1 MLEQKEEREEKEE
14 EKELPIPYVLG
25 QSMVEETLV
34 RRGGGLGAGSIG
46 GAERLVMR
54 IYGDG
59 WKRGRATFWLPS
71 KHREYIPK
79 FYAFSHSPDD
89 TLESNIPAGVITT
102 TINRSELLPF
112 IPLAIET

>member
-1 MLEQKEEREEKEE
+1 MLEQKEEKEEKEE

-25 QSMVEETLV
+25 QSMVEESLV

-46 GAERLVMR
+46 GAGRLVMR

-71 KHREYIPK
+71 KHTEFFPK
-79 FYAFSHSPDD
+79 FYVFSHY
-89 TLESNIPAGVITT
+89 I
-102 TINRSELLPF
+102 R
-112 IPLAIET
+112 IEYTYR